1 MNTLITGTAQGIG
14 FELTKIAL
22 QNGHHVLA
30 IARSAE
36 NSQKLIEL
44 KKHSPHLEIFYCDL
58 SKEGAEKEIHQAA
71 QKFASLDLLINNA
84 GVYYQGETRE
94 DFEKSF
100 LINTITP
107 FLMTKELLPLLK
119 KSKAPKAAHISSLMG
134 SITDNLSG
142 GSHAYR
148 SSKTAL
154 NMLMKGLSIEEKWL
168 ATLCLHPGW
177 VQTRMGGEAA
187 PVEPIE
193 SVKGLWKVMDD
204 FSLHKSGSFV
214 DFKGKELP
222 W

>member
-14 FELTKIAL
+14 FELTKLAL
-22 QNGHHVLA
+22 KNGHQVLA
-30 IARSAE
+30 IARSPE
-36 NSQKLIEL
+36 NSQKLIDL
-44 KKHSPHLEIFYCDL
+44 KKAHQNLEIFYCDL
-58 SKEGAEKEIHQAA
+58 SKEGSEKEIFRAT
-71 QKFASLDLLINNA
+71 QKFTGLDLLINNA
-84 GVYYQGETRE
+84 GVYCKEESRQ

-100 LINTITP
+100 LINAITP
-107 FLMTKELLPLLK
+107 FLITKELLPLLK

-134 SITDNLSG
+134 SISDNSSG

-168 ATLCLHPGW
+168 ASLCLHPGW

-187 PVEPIE
+187 PVLPEE
-193 SVKGLWKVMDD
+193 SVTGLWKVIDD
-204 FSLHKSGSFV
+204 FTLQRSGSFI
-214 DFKGKELP
+214 DFRGKELH